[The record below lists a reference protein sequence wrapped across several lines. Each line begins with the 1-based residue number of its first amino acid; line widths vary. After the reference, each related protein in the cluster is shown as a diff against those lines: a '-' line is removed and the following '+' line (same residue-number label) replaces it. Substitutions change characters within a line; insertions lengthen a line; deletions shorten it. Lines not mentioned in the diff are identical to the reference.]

1 MNVRTRK
8 DESMR
13 VADPLAGAQSTL
25 EIAGEW
31 LLRLESDDLDQREVA
46 AWLEWYSADHAH
58 RIAFDELQAQ
68 YERLRAVP
76 DEQRRRL
83 ADAITKQPA
92 ARVPKTSGLHW
103 RSWPLA
109 VAATVLVSVC
119 VAWFMSTQ
127 RNVTAAPGALYT
139 AVYSTPRAEQEEVKL
154 PDGSVVRLGAL
165 SSVSLS
171 YTPAARYLVLEGEA
185 SFQVAHDAGR
195 PFVVQAGVLT
205 VKAVGTAFNI
215 RRAKN
220 RTVVTVSE
228 GIIDVAEQGVRG
240 SGALSALMPRS
251 TAVNRVVRVSA
262 GEQIKLDAPNASLD
276 VTTGDPG
283 AAVAWQVGR
292 LEFINEPL
300 DAVIVSVNRYYSRE
314 IILADNVAEIRYTGT
329 VLPDRIDEWLSALQ
343 SAFPLRMETFGSKTL
358 IGSSGA
364 VASVPVLREER
375 TEK

>member
-1 MNVRTRK
+1 MNVRTRM

-13 VADPLAGAQSTL
+13 EADSSAGAESTL

-46 AWLEWYSADHAH
+46 AWLEWYSADQEH

-68 YERLRAVP
+68 YERLRAAP

-83 ADAITKQPA
+83 ADAIARQPA
-92 ARVPKTSGLHW
+92 AHAPKKTAPRW
-103 RSWPLA
+103 RSWSLA
-109 VAATVLVSVC
+109 IAATVLISVC
-119 VAWFMSTQ
+119 VAWFASTQ
-127 RNVTAAPGALYT
+127 RNAISAPDALYT
-139 AVYSTPRAEQEEVKL
+139 AVYSTPRAGQEEVKL

-185 SFQVAHDAGR
+185 SFQVAHDVAR
-195 PFVVQAGVLT
+195 PFVVQAGALT

-215 RRAKN
+215 RRARD

-228 GIIDVAEQGVRG
+228 GIIDVAEQ
-240 SGALSALMPRS
+240 SASSALPALLPRS
-251 TAVNRVVRVSA
+251 VAGSRVVRVSA

-276 VTTGDPG
+276 VSPGDPG

-300 DAVIVSVNRYYSRE
+300 DAVIASVNRYYSRE
-314 IILADNVAEIRYTGT
+314 IILADNVAAIRYTGT

-343 SAFPLRMETFGSKTL
+343 TAFPLRMETFGGKTL
-358 IGSSGA
+358 IGSARA
-364 VASVPVLREER
+364 VASVPASREESV
-375 TEK
+375 EK